1 MAVRFEQQVEEIV
14 TSVRAIERGRAGRLA
29 AVTLGVPS
37 ALPPETVAAA
47 VRDSLAA
54 GGATNVD
61 VSTRPTKGAL
71 RVVSVEFER

>member
-1 MAVRFEQQVEEIV
+1 MPVRLEQQVEEIV
-14 TSVRAIERGRAGRLA
+14 TSVRAFERGRAGRLA
-29 AVTLGVPS
+29 AVTLGVP
-37 ALPPETVAAA
+37 APLPPDTVAEA
-47 VRDSLAA
+47 VRASLAA